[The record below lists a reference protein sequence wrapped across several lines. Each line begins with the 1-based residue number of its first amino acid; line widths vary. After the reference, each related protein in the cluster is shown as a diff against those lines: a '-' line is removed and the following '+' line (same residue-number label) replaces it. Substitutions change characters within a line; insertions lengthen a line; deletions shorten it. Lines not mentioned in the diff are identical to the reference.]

1 MEKGDAVEGARLFR
15 TRCSH
20 CHTIAKGGMH
30 KSGPNLYGIYGAM
43 AGQAP
48 WYMYSPANKNINI
61 RWTSSNLDQFLED
74 PKRFMPGNKIN
85 SSSKNNRGQLLP
97 QMGHLQR
104 KLRANVRDGIRI
116 YQDVRDATEIDQ
128 LIRDGEQDLEIIKA
142 WQHVDRIWVERIF
155 KPPTAA
161 KKSKQKDHHHH
172 SQQQQQQQR
181 Q

>member
-1 MEKGDAVEGARLFR
+1 MPLISSVP
-15 TRCSH
+15 H
-20 CHTIAKGGMH
+20 
-30 KSGPNLYGIYGAM
+30 GPTLHFYRRALRILRVNPQLV
-43 AGQAP
+43 
-48 WYMYSPANKNINI
+48 
-61 RWTSSNLDQFLED
+61 THSSASDKLDS
-74 PKRFMPGNKIN
+74 N

-172 SQQQQQQQR
+172 LPRQQQQQQR
-181 Q
+181 EQRQ